1 MHRSHGIR
9 HYVCCA
15 QHPPSWVSRLW
26 VLREMVNPLRRHLE
40 TGGKAGTNFE
50 VRRGPLLNAMYVQGP
65 QVNAESQLGSDECQK
80 PELQGF

>member
-1 MHRSHGIR
+1 
-9 HYVCCA
+9 
-15 QHPPSWVSRLW
+15 
-26 VLREMVNPLRRHLE
+26 MVNPLRRHLE